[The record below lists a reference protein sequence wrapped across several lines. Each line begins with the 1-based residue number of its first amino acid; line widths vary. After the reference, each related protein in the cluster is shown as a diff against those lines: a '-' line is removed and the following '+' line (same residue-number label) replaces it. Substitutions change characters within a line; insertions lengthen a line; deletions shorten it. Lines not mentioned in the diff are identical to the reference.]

1 MTLDVNLTEGKATF
15 VRGSAFYRP
24 HSQTSRDL
32 GVLAAAVYRSKIGRL
47 RVLDTMTG
55 CGLRSLRYGLEAGAD
70 LVWANDADPEI
81 HGVLTQNLK
90 ALEPHQLR
98 ITQLSANQIFWRC
111 AIDRDY
117 YDLLDIDSFGN
128 PGALLASCL
137 QSVCD
142 GGLIYLTSTDGRTI
156 SGHFPQDSLRLYG
169 TYTRAHPCVQE
180 HALRIL
186 IGSLAQQAAMQ
197 GFTVMPVFS
206 LYSGQI
212 YRVMVRVTHQ
222 TPNLEKNYG
231 FVGYCPQCGD
241 YAVPSWRYL
250 SRASCPHHGND
261 DQGKPVAMT
270 LAGPLWTGVL
280 HDRNYIQAMIDR
292 ADDLNLSSQIPLLE
306 IFRDESDLPP
316 YHYPLGEVGRRG
328 KMDIPKRDRLIEALI
343 NLGYR
348 ATATH
353 LSSAA
358 IKTDASLRIVVETA
372 RFSST

>member
-1 MTLDVNLTEGKATF
+1 MTLGVNLTEGKATF

-81 HGVLTQNLK
+81 HEVLTQNLK
-90 ALEPHQLR
+90 ALDPHQVL

-137 QSVCD
+137 QAVCD

-180 HALRIL
+180 HALRML
-186 IGSLAQQAAMQ
+186 ISSLAQQAAMQ

-231 FVGYCPQCGD
+231 FVGHCPQCGD

-250 SRASCPHHGND
+250 SRTSCPHHDNN

-280 HDRNYIQAMIDR
+280 HDRDYVQDMIDQ
-292 ADDLNLSSQIPLLE
+292 ADDLDLSSQIPLLK

-328 KMDIPKRDRLIEALI
+328 KMDIPKRDRLIHALI

-358 IKTDASLRIVVETA
+358 IKTDAPFGIVVETA

>member
-1 MTLDVNLTEGKATF
+1 MNLTEGKATF
-15 VRGSAFYRP
+15 VTGRAFYRS

-55 CGLRSLRYGLEAGAD
+55 CGLRSLRYALESGAD
-70 LVWANDADPEI
+70 LVWANDADPEV
-81 HGVLTQNLK
+81 HGVLKENLNG
-90 ALEPHQLR
+90 LDPDQVR
-98 ITQLSANQIFWRC
+98 VTQLSANQIFWSC
-111 AIDRDY
+111 AIDGDY

-128 PGALLASCL
+128 PAALLASCL
-137 QSVCD
+137 QAVCD

-180 HALRIL
+180 YALRML

-197 GFTVMPVFS
+197 GFTVTPIFS
-206 LYSGQI
+206 LYSGQL
-212 YRVMVRVTHQ
+212 YRVMVRVTHR

-250 SRASCPHHGND
+250 SHTNCANHDR
-261 DQGKPVAMT
+261 PVAMT
-270 LAGPLWTGVL
+270 LAGPLWTGSL
-280 HDRNYIQAMIDR
+280 HDRNYVQAMIDR
-292 ADDLNLSSQIPLLE
+292 AEDLDLSSQIPLLE
-306 IFRDESDLPP
+306 IFREESDLPP

-328 KMDIPKRDRLIEALI
+328 KMDIPKRDRLIQALI

-348 ATATH
+348 ATVTH

-358 IKTDASLRIVVETA
+358 IKTDAPMQIVVETA
-372 RFSST
+372 RVCDQPETGLL

>member
-1 MTLDVNLTEGKATF
+1 MDLSEEHLTEGKATF
-15 VRGSAFYRP
+15 VTGSAFYRS

-32 GVLAAAVYRSKIGRL
+32 GVLAAAVYRSTIGRL

-55 CGLRSLRYGLEAGAD
+55 CGLRSLRYGLEASAD
-70 LVWANDADPEI
+70 FVWANDADPEI
-81 HGVLTQNLK
+81 HGVLTQNLN
-90 ALEPHQLR
+90 ALDPHQVL

-128 PGALLASCL
+128 PGALLAACL
-137 QSVCD
+137 QAVCD

-180 HALRIL
+180 YALRML

-197 GFTVMPVFS
+197 GFTVTPVFS

-212 YRVMVRVTHQ
+212 YRVMVHVTHK

-241 YAVPSWRYL
+241 YAVANWRYL
-250 SRASCPHHGND
+250 SRTSCPDHD
-261 DQGKPVAMT
+261 DKSVAMT
-270 LAGPLWTGVL
+270 LAGPLWTGIL
-280 HDRNYIQAMIDR
+280 HDADYVQAMIDR
-292 ADDLNLSSQIPLLE
+292 SADLELTHQIPLLE
-306 IFRDESDLPP
+306 IFRDESAMPP

-328 KMDIPKRDRLIEALI
+328 KMDIPKRDRLIQALI
-343 NLGYR
+343 DSGYR

-358 IKTDASLRIVVETA
+358 IKTDAPFRIVVETA

>member
-1 MTLDVNLTEGKATF
+1 MNLGVTLTEGKATF
-15 VRGSAFYRP
+15 VTGSAFYRP

-55 CGLRSLRYGLEAGAD
+55 CGLRSLRYGLESGAD

-81 HGVLTQNLK
+81 HEVLTQNLK
-90 ALEPHQLR
+90 ALKSHQFR
-98 ITQLSANQIFWRC
+98 ITQVSANQIFWRC

-137 QSVCD
+137 QAVCD

-169 TYTRAHPCVQE
+169 TYTRVHPCVQE
-180 HALRIL
+180 HALRML

-197 GFTVMPVFS
+197 GFTVMPIFS

-222 TPNLEKNYG
+222 TPNLEKTYG

-241 YAVPSWRYL
+241 YAVPNWRYL
-250 SRASCPHHGND
+250 SRTCCPHHGND
-261 DQGKPVAMT
+261 DQRKPVAMT
-270 LAGPLWTGVL
+270 LAGPLWTGIL
-280 HDRNYIQAMIDR
+280 HDRSYVQAMIDR
-292 ADDLNLSSQIPLLE
+292 ADDLDLSSQIPLLE

-328 KMDIPKRDRLIEALI
+328 KMDIPKRDRLIQALV

-358 IKTDASLRIVVETA
+358 IKTDAPLRIVVETA